1 MKRLIYKSLLP
12 IMTVISA
19 IACYPV
25 HAESYQMG
33 EPVTIKIEMTVTNI
47 IDAPDVY
54 CTEPNAPPVCL
65 VVVEENAQVS
75 PEPEV
80 TQEP

>member
-1 MKRLIYKSLLP
+1 MWRMNRSLKHTLLALMFAITP
-12 IMTVISA
+12 IGVL
-19 IACYPV
+19 
-25 HAESYQMG
+25 AEEYEMG
-33 EPVTIKIEMTVTNI
+33 DLVTIPIEMPITSIIVT
-47 IDAPDVY
+47 PDVY

-65 VVVEENAQVS
+65 TVVKEYAQVS

>member
-12 IMTVISA
+12 IMTVISV
-19 IACYPV
+19 IACCPV
-25 HAESYQMG
+25 HAEPYQMG
-33 EPVTIKIEMTVTNI
+33 EPVTITIELTVTNI

-65 VVVEENAQVS
+65 VKMEDEDETTGQTEN
-75 PEPEV
+75 
-80 TQEP
+80 TKTR